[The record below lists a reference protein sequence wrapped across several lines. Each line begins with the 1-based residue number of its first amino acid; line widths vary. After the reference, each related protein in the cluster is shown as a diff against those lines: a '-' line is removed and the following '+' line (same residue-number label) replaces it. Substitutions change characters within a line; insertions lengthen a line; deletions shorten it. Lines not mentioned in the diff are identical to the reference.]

1 MPEPIK
7 ELTPHIGADELKH
20 IRALANNAANRLREL
35 RVAVVCGG
43 DTAEREISLVSG
55 NGIHEALLAEDI
67 QSRLEDWKPTY
78 NVNAIPCDV
87 MFLALHGGAGEDGHI
102 QAALDLIG
110 KPYVSVGMLAS
121 AVGMHKPSFKV
132 FVQGL
137 GLNTPRWAV
146 VYHASEIP
154 AALEHFSKHSTFF
167 IKPVSEGSSVGVMKA
182 GAENASQAI
191 TSIINKY
198 GCALIEE
205 QLTGR
210 EVTAS
215 VMGLRGKQVVLP
227 HVEIAPVKAE
237 FYDYNAKYT
246 KGETEYI
253 IPARLN
259 DEENRRL
266 AKAAAKIQDALALFP
281 YARIDAI
288 IGEDGEPSFLEMNT
302 LPGFTPLS
310 LVPQAAAS
318 VGIGYGELLRLLI
331 YLTMEAHAS

>member
-1 MPEPIK
+1 MPEPNN
-7 ELTPHIGADELKH
+7 ELTPHVGADELKQF
-20 IRALANNAANRLREL
+20 RALAGNAAHRLREL

-55 NGIHEALLAEDI
+55 KGIHEALLAEGM
-67 QSRLEDWKPTY
+67 QSRLEDWQPAY
-78 NVNAIPCDV
+78 DVNAIPCDIV
-87 MFLALHGGAGEDGHI
+87 FLALHGGAGEDGHI
-102 QAALDLIG
+102 QAALDMAG

-154 AALEHFSKHSTFF
+154 AALEHFSKQSTFF
-167 IKPVSEGSSVGVMKA
+167 IKPVSEGSSVGVLKA
-182 GAENASQAI
+182 NAENAAQAV
-191 TSIINKY
+191 TSIINNY

-205 QLTGR
+205 QVTGR

-215 VMGLRGKQVVLP
+215 VMGLRGKQIVLP

-246 KGETEYI
+246 KGETDYI
-253 IPARLN
+253 IPARLS
-259 DEENRRL
+259 DEESRRF

-331 YLTMEAHAS
+331 YLAMEAHTS